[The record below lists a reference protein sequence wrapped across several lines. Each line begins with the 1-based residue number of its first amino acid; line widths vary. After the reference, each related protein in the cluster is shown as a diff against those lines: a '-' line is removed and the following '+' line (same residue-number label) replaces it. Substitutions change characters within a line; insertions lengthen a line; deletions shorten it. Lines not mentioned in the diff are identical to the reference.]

1 MKANVDH
8 NTIIAT
14 NDHYRWVEM
23 YWGVVPT
30 IGLEPVSF
38 PFQCNALRSA
48 LLMFAFCRPRN
59 RSLVFKWSWLRLPV
73 SRCTLQNSNLAGSPK
88 CPSICDTSYH
98 VAGAQQTDGSPF
110 LPCGSMA
117 PVWFLH
123 RGFPLWKQTT
133 ATNRMGVELG
143 GDCRNEVCTG
153 HRQQHSFSLGLT
165 CNMYEMRG
173 SDNITC
179 KVPSS
184 FNCSFGESW
193 G

>member
-8 NTIIAT
+8 NTIFAT

-30 IGLEPVSF
+30 QGLEPVSS

-48 LLMFAFCRPRN
+48 LLMFAFCWPRN
-59 RSLVFKWSWLRLPV
+59 WSLVFKWSWLRLPV
-73 SRCTLQNSNLAGSPK
+73 SRCRLQNSNLAGSPK

-133 ATNRMGVELG
+133 ATNRMGWSWRGAAETRCAQDIGSSILSPWALHVTCMKWE
-143 GDCRNEVCTG
+143 
-153 HRQQHSFSLGLT
+153 GLT
-165 CNMYEMRG
+165 
-173 SDNITC
+173 T
-179 KVPSS
+179 
-184 FNCSFGESW
+184 
-193 G
+193 